1 MGQREILALEISE
14 FVWNY
19 DIYEA
24 RDCYESYE
32 ELITETMRALYDKA
46 KRNVIALW
54 LKEIIEWE
62 EGLEEEIAKAAE
74 LYRRVLAI

>member
-1 MGQREILALEISE
+1 MEQREMLALEISE
-14 FVWNY
+14 FIWTY

-32 ELITETMRALYDKA
+32 ELITETIRSLYDKV
-46 KRNVIALW
+46 KRNIIALW
-54 LKEIIEWE
+54 LKEIIEWK

-74 LYRRVLAI
+74 LYRKVVDI